1 MNQWNYQNGSGRPG
15 KPSQDNGWIWWLGI
29 VLGFIFAWPVGLILL
44 FAKINNDQNTK
55 KRAEKWQEDQKIR
68 RESDDAY
75 TGQSA
80 ENTKAFY
87 QSPSAGTTY
96 SYRYEKGKPV
106 STSGGQTQKTASSVG
121 TSFQQPKKKAKKE
134 KKRKSGVWGYNLAA
148 AISSFIGVMALA
160 DVLDTWIYLGLDRYI
175 IEDLVFACLCIVA
188 GLVSFAMGIRIRNRE
203 QRFSR
208 YETIVGSR
216 KSVPIAAIAE
226 TMSVSTSA
234 AAKDIEMMVDKGYF
248 GDKAYVDY
256 GKMQLILDA
265 DAVDFVP
272 EKEPEEKADSTPEI
286 KDMPDSEREKTL
298 AEIRRLNDA
307 IADEQ
312 VSEKIS
318 RIEGLTDKILSR
330 VELKPEKKPRI
341 RSFLNYY
348 LPTTLKLLKAYSE
361 FEAQGVE
368 GETITKAK
376 ESIAEILD
384 NLIAAF
390 EQQLDQLF
398 SSEAMDISSDIEVLE
413 NMMRRDG
420 FSDDGMTLGSH

>member
-1 MNQWNYQNGSGRPG
+1 
-15 KPSQDNGWIWWLGI
+15 
-29 VLGFIFAWPVGLILL
+29 
-44 FAKINNDQNTK
+44 
-55 KRAEKWQEDQKIR
+55 
-68 RESDDAY
+68 
-75 TGQSA
+75 
-80 ENTKAFY
+80 
-87 QSPSAGTTY
+87 
-96 SYRYEKGKPV
+96 
-106 STSGGQTQKTASSVG
+106 
-121 TSFQQPKKKAKKE
+121 
-134 KKRKSGVWGYNLAA
+134 
-148 AISSFIGVMALA
+148 MALA

-312 VSEKIS
+312 VSEIIS

-330 VELKPEKKPRI
+330 VELKPEKKPQI